1 VSPSYVLVTAGA
13 AYLVTAAAYLL
24 VDLGPCRRSAR
35 PLVVL
40 GSNALAG
47 YAVSVL
53 LFAFLLKPWQA
64 DLVRPLDRLVGAS
77 FAAVAYAGA
86 TVVVVWALAEW
97 LYRRRIF
104 VKL

>member
-1 VSPSYVLVTAGA
+1 
-13 AYLVTAAAYLL
+13 
-24 VDLGPCRRSAR
+24 
-35 PLVVL
+35 
-40 GSNALAG
+40 
-47 YAVSVL
+47 VL

-77 FAAVAYAGA
+77 FAAVAYAAA

-104 VKL
+104 VRL